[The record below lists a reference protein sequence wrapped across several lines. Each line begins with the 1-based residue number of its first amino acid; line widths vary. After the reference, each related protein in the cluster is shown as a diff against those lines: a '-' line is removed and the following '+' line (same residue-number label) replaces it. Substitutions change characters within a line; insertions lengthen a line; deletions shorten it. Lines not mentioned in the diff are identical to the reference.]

1 MESTPPPKREP
12 ASEPELDALVASMSG
27 AAAPPKRA
35 SAESEPELVTLTLTL
50 TLIDP

>member
-35 SAESEPELVTLTLTL
+35 SAESEPELVTLTLP
-50 TLIDP
+50 DPCPYA